1 VDEKELTA
9 EIMRLHKLIT
19 EAAQRAKEESASFK
33 VIDKLTSAQIRLE
46 LLLKKLRSR
55 ARR

>member
-1 VDEKELTA
+1 MDEKELTA